1 MHRCFMRARI
11 SDVNDVDEDEG
22 AVCASTDPTPTPFSM
37 TVPIAAC
44 TSWFDSAAAN
54 ASAIDVV
61 GLASTKEKNYVF
73 YFF

>member
-44 TSWFDSAAAN
+44 TS
-54 ASAIDVV
+54 
-61 GLASTKEKNYVF
+61 
-73 YFF
+73 